1 MKIVSNCPLCEQH
14 SLHVIEQDN
23 VGTQQCINC
32 GYSTTSKFKGT
43 KKDNQEYKKL
53 SPEMKKWSKVKNKHI
68 WIPSMLTLPFGM
80 LYPFNNDDGD
90 MKWGFAPMT
99 DIPQEEQ
106 KNYPKEDGSGFYYRK
121 YDTENPMIFDQ
132 FIFAMAELNQRAKN
146 FK

>member
-1 MKIVSNCPLCEQH
+1 
-14 SLHVIEQDN
+14 
-23 VGTQQCINC
+23 
-32 GYSTTSKFKGT
+32 
-43 KKDNQEYKKL
+43 
-53 SPEMKKWSKVKNKHI
+53 MKKWSKVKNKHI
-68 WIPSMLTLPFGM
+68 WISSMLTLPFGM

-121 YDTENPMIFDQ
+121 YDTENPMVFDE